1 MDKVF
6 ARAEDKNVIGTFVYG
21 NGTDGYAYCD
31 DEHKHYMSAP
41 MLKNLFFKGS
51 FISIQDVIYKP
62 VSMNV
67 VSNEV
72 VVTYVK
78 TDTST
83 TTTAVLGTLSSKTE
97 A

>member
-1 MDKVF
+1 MNKVF
-6 ARAEDKNVIGTFVYG
+6 ARAEDKNVVGTFVYG

-31 DEHKHYMSAP
+31 DGHEHYMGAP

-51 FISIQDVIYKP
+51 FINIQGVIYKP
-62 VSMNV
+62 VSMNT

-83 TTTAVLGTLSSKTE
+83 ATTAVLATLSSKTE

>member
-6 ARAEDKNVIGTFVYG
+6 ARAEDKNVVGTFVYG

-31 DEHKHYMSAP
+31 DEHEHYMSAL
-41 MLKNLFFKGS
+41 MLKNLFFKGA
-51 FISIQDVIYKP
+51 FINIQDVVYKLI
-62 VSMNV
+62 SMKTV
-67 VSNEV
+67 DSEV
-72 VVTYVK
+72 VVTYAK

-83 TTTAVLGTLSSKTE
+83 ATTAVLATLSSKTE

>member
-1 MDKVF
+1 MNKVF
-6 ARAEDKNVIGTFVYG
+6 ARAEDKNVVGTFVYG

-31 DEHKHYMSAP
+31 DEHKHYMSAL

-51 FISIQDVIYKP
+51 FIDIQGVIYKP
-62 VSMNV
+62 ISMKTAD
-67 VSNEV
+67 SEV

-83 TTTAVLGTLSSKTE
+83 ATTAVLATLSSKTE